1 MTTTAVKV
9 VPTTTVSSVIEKI
22 RPTGLHYFI
31 LATAAMGFMLDS
43 FDSYIPAYAL
53 PSIAKEWH
61 LLPVM
66 IGTLASAGM
75 WGMLLGAIVWGPISD
90 KFGRRMGFIGTI
102 LGFSLFSGLTIF
114 ATGVWQFFAYRFIGG
129 MCLGGMVP
137 IDTALVS
144 EYVATKYRGRFVAVL
159 TLMWPFGLLAAAV
172 ASLMLVPTH
181 GWRILFILGVIPAGL
196 CVLIRWK
203 VPESPRWL
211 ASKGRTEEAATV
223 LKSLGASEAELR
235 HLTPERNEATV
246 PVRILLHKPYLKRF
260 LLTTGYYFFAYFG
273 YWGFLL
279 WLPSILAVHFKLS
292 LVRTFTYTLL
302 AALSAIA
309 ARVVALYTIERF
321 GRKQLFYVGY
331 GIAGIGALIFG
342 LIENPAYLVWGAC
355 ILAFFYEQGVTG
367 TVVWTAELFPSKVRA
382 TATSWSSAAGR
393 ISSALAPMAFGFF
406 MGHNMYYASYVMIAV
421 FFWVAVLLVYVLG
434 IETKGKSLEEIGAA

>member
-9 VPTTTVSSVIEKI
+9 VPTTTISSIIEKL

-31 LATAAMGFMLDS
+31 LATAALGFMLDS
-43 FDSYIPAYAL
+43 FDSYIPAYAM

-61 LLPVM
+61 LTPVM

-75 WGMLLGAIVWGPISD
+75 WGMLFGAIVWGPFSD
-90 KFGRRMGFIGTI
+90 KFGRRIGFIGTI

-114 ATGVWQFFAYRFIGG
+114 ATGVGQFFAYRFIGG

-144 EYVATKYRGRFVAVL
+144 EYVATKYRGRFIAVL

-172 ASLMLVPTH
+172 ASLTLVPTY
-181 GWRILFILGVIPAGL
+181 GWRILFILGVLPAGL

-211 ASKGRTEEAATV
+211 ASKGRIEEAAAV
-223 LKSLGASEAELR
+223 MKKLGASEAEL
-235 HLTPERNEATV
+235 HNLIPEQAEGKA
-246 PVRILLHKPYLKRF
+246 PLSILLRRPYLKRF

-331 GIAGIGALIFG
+331 GVAGIGALVFG
-342 LIENPAYLVWGAC
+342 RIENPAYLVWGAC

-382 TATSWSSAAGR
+382 TATSWSSGAGR

-406 MGHNMYYASYVMIAV
+406 MGRNMYYATYVMIAV